1 MYHYVRPIKNSV
13 YPRVKGLEIDAFT
26 QQINYFKKNFHVLT
40 ASEFIDGLINQKEIK
55 ENSVLL
61 TFDDGLK
68 DHFLHVSSILQKN
81 ELQGLFFLSSK
92 TVLDK
97 KILDVH
103 KIHFILEKNEKTNE
117 LVKEIFYHIKQNRD
131 DYNLAPPEEYFTR
144 IAKPNRFDSANII
157 FIKRILQRDLP
168 IELRE
173 KIVDEL
179 FKKYVSNDLE
189 SFREELYLNEEDVR
203 EMAENSMYFGSHGYS
218 HEWYTKFNDVQQKNE
233 LEKSFDFCSHINSN
247 EKRLIFCYPYG
258 DYDQRVIENVKN
270 SGFVAGLTT
279 QVGEAEFE
287 SSSAY
292 SVKRYDTNDFP
303 Q

>member
-1 MYHYVRPIKNSV
+1 
-13 YPRVKGLEIDAFT
+13 
-26 QQINYFKKNFHVLT
+26 
-40 ASEFIDGLINQKEIK
+40 
-55 ENSVLL
+55 
-61 TFDDGLK
+61 
-68 DHFLHVSSILQKN
+68 
-81 ELQGLFFLSSK
+81 
-92 TVLDK
+92 
-97 KILDVH
+97 
-103 KIHFILEKNEKTNE
+103 
-117 LVKEIFYHIKQNRD
+117 
-131 DYNLAPPEEYFTR
+131 
-144 IAKPNRFDSANII
+144 
-157 FIKRILQRDLP
+157 
-168 IELRE
+168 
-173 KIVDEL
+173 
-179 FKKYVSNDLE
+179 
-189 SFREELYLNEEDVR
+189 
-203 EMAENSMYFGSHGYS
+203 MAENSMYFGSHGYS